1 MNIQTKLLHMDGSES
16 GTIDLPSIF
25 STPYRYDVIH
35 KAYVNLLSHSYQ
47 RQGRY
52 PMAGEVVSAE
62 SRNTGLGI
70 ARLARAKGEGFSR
83 AGQAAGVAGIRQGRV
98 AHPPESWKNI
108 YKKVNEK
115 EKQLALCSAIA
126 ATARKDLIER
136 RGHRVSNISSFPIIV
151 TDDIENISKT
161 KDLLKLLNAV
171 GLKDELHR
179 LDVSRKPRSGTAR
192 RRGRRGRSAV
202 SAIIIISSDKT
213 TSAVQQDSANG
224 SETTI
229 RSSRTKT
236 SSKKN
241 KDNKYKNLLKLS
253 GSIRGIDVK
262 QVKDLSVL
270 DFAPGSKPIRL
281 AIFSESAVKELDS
294 IKKPAVQRIMEM
306 MVQSK

>member
-1 MNIQTKLLHMDGSES
+1 MSIQTKLYQLDGSES

-25 STPYRYDVIH
+25 RTPYRYDVIH

-70 ARLARAKGEGFSR
+70 ARIARAKGEGFSR
-83 AGQAAGVAGIRQGRV
+83 AGQAAGVASVRQGRV

-108 YKKVNEK
+108 YKKLNQK

-126 ATARKDLIER
+126 ATARKDLVER

-151 TDDIENISKT
+151 SDEVEDILKT
-161 KDLLKLLNAV
+161 KDLLKLLNGL

-179 LDVSRKPRSGTAR
+179 LVISRKPQSGTGR

-202 SAIIIISSDKT
+202 SAIIIIGSDGSSVPK
-213 TSAVQQDSANG
+213 QDNANDHAA
-224 SETTI
+224 
-229 RSSRTKT
+229 RSGMS
-236 SSKKN
+236 N
-241 KDNKYKNLLKLS
+241 KDKRYKNILRLS
-253 GSIRGIDVK
+253 GSIRGIDIK

-281 AIFSESAVKELDS
+281 TIFSESAIKELDN
-294 IKKPAVQRIMEM
+294 IKKPAMERIKEM

>member
-1 MNIQTKLLHMDGSES
+1 MSIQAKLYQMDGSES

-25 STPYRYDVIH
+25 RTPYRYDVIH

-70 ARLARAKGEGFSR
+70 ARIARAKGEGFSR
-83 AGQAAGVAGIRQGRV
+83 AGQAAGVASIRQGRV

-108 YKKVNEK
+108 YKKVNDK
-115 EKQLALCSAIA
+115 EKHLALCSAIA
-126 ATARKDLIER
+126 ATARKDLVER

-151 TDDIENISKT
+151 SDDVEDISKT
-161 KDLLKLLNAV
+161 KNLLKLLNAL
-171 GLKDELHR
+171 GLKGELRR
-179 LDVSRKPRSGTAR
+179 LDISRKPRSGTSR

-202 SAIIIISSDKT
+202 SAIIIVGSDR
-213 TSAVQQDSANG
+213 TSAAKQDNTG
-224 SETTI
+224 DNDNN
-229 RSSRTKT
+229 SRTST
-236 SSKKN
+236 NDNNN
-241 KDNKYKNLLKLS
+241 KDNGYKNILKLS
-253 GSIRGIDVK
+253 GSIRGIDIK

-281 AIFSESAVKELDS
+281 TIFSESAIKELDNL
-294 IKKPAVQRIMEM
+294 KKPAIQRIMEI
-306 MVQSK
+306 MVKSK